1 MPIRVGITVFTRIV
15 VANVQALVLP
25 SRYKKQERP
34 GPQRAWPGGMDSFTR
49 IAHDGLRTG
58 KTSQQ
63 YTQRYGTC
71 SRMNRHSLTTRSE
84 QVMFLHRENLT
95 KEL

>member
-1 MPIRVGITVFTRIV
+1 M
-15 VANVQALVLP
+15 NL
-25 SRYKKQERP
+25 
-34 GPQRAWPGGMDSFTR
+34 FTR

>member
-1 MPIRVGITVFTRIV
+1 MASVHFL
-15 VANVQALVLP
+15 VQHPHA
-25 SRYKKQERP
+25 KKQKWP
-34 GPQRAWPGGMDSFTR
+34 SPQRAWPGGMNLFTR
-49 IAHDGLRTG
+49 IAHDGLHAG

-71 SRMNRHSLTTRSE
+71 LRMNRHSLTTRSE
-84 QVMFLHRENLT
+84 QVAFLHRENLT